1 MVKAKQI
8 KYIIFHIHINP
19 SIVENIR
26 SQRFLTQL
34 KYYSCAI
41 STPKRQI
48 LEKWTLNNPPK
59 EREKYQKRQS
69 TKSHCMPASAAA
81 FRERLWEEQM
91 LVPGTGEARSFHQ

>member
-1 MVKAKQI
+1 MVKVKQI

-34 KYYSCAI
+34 KYYSYAI
-41 STPKRQI
+41 SRLKRQI

-59 EREKYQKRQS
+59 EREKHRKRQS

-81 FRERLWEEQM
+81 FREGLEEQM
-91 LVPGTGEARSFHQ
+91 LVPGTQGARRFHQ